1 MKLAALFI
9 AFLLGPTALAA
20 NSLDDV
26 FNVKEIQDG
35 TAIVEG
41 EIKDLKI
48 GDNLYFVRSPYE
60 FPVQAIAGNKVT
72 VTLKPGSDLQPGNS
86 LMRNPTPQI
95 KKFIEQEKRL
105 KQVLEE

>member
-1 MKLAALFI
+1 MKHVALFI

-20 NSLDDV
+20 NTLDDV
-26 FNVKEIQDG
+26 FNVKSIQDG

-41 EIKDLKI
+41 KVKDLKV
-48 GDNLYFVRSPYE
+48 GDTLYFVRSPYE
-60 FPVQAIAGNKVT
+60 FPVESIDGNKVT
-72 VTLKPGSDLQPGNS
+72 VTLKQGSDLQLGNS